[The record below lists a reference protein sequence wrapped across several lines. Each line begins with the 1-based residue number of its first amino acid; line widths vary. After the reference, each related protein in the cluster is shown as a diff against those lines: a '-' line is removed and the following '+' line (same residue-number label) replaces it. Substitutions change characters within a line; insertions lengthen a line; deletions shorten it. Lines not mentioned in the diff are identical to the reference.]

1 MRSDRGQWRLDPVP
15 TILRS
20 MDTISAA
27 NTQHQFQAPGSQ
39 ARAEALKVFL
49 VDDSAALRSRIA
61 GMVREIEGV
70 DIVGEAEIPDQATSG
85 ILESAPDA
93 VLLDLKLTG
102 GTGIDVLKAVHPAH
116 PGIVF
121 IILTNHAGRHYQRA
135 CMASGASYF
144 LDKSHD
150 FKQIATILGALRS
163 IRCRH

>member
-1 MRSDRGQWRLDPVP
+1 
-15 TILRS
+15 
-20 MDTISAA
+20 MDTTTAA
-27 NTQHQFQAPGSQ
+27 NTQHQATGAQ

-70 DIVGEAEIPDQATSG
+70 DIVGEAETPAQATSG

-102 GTGIDVLKAVHPAH
+102 GTGIDVLKAVHPER

-121 IILTNHAGRHYQRA
+121 IVLTNHAGPHYQRA
-135 CMASGASYF
+135 CMASGASHF

-150 FKQIATILGALRS
+150 FKQIATILGELRS
-163 IRCRH
+163 TRCRH